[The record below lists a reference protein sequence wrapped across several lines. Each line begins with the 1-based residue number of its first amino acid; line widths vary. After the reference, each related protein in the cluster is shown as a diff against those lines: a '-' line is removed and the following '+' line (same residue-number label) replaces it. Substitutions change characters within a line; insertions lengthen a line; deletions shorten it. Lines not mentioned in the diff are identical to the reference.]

1 MKATKKIDPKI
12 IELQDKLTRSLA
24 DYINLE
30 KRVER
35 DRELIVTMI
44 TTSITTQ
51 LIDVLDNFYLAQNH
65 LKDSGLQMAIDKFK
79 SVLQNNGLTE
89 INPIKEKFNP
99 ETMECIQVAEGE
111 EDMVISVS
119 KIGYSINNQTI
130 RPAQVVVGKIKN

>member
-1 MKATKKIDPKI
+1 MKTVKIDPKI
-12 IELQDKLTRSLA
+12 TELQEKLTRSIA

-35 DRELIVTMI
+35 DRDLIATLI

-51 LIDVLDNFYLAQNH
+51 MIDVLDNFYLAQNH

-79 SVLQNNGLTE
+79 SVLQNFGLTE
-89 INPIKEKFNP
+89 INPLKENFNP
-99 ETMECIQVAEGE
+99 ETMECIQVAEGKV
-111 EDMVISVS
+111 DQVISVS

-130 RPAQVVVGKIKN
+130 RPAQVVVGKIIN